1 MTPGTDGS
9 PQGFWGYLIAGGFIM
24 WPLLGCSIAVWAV
37 ALERLWRYRNLGST
51 LRSFH
56 LEAVNALIQGHT
68 EEAKELAKRNTG
80 LPSADLLHF
89 ALTRREARDPRVSQ
103 GWRGALDRRRQIVNQ
118 DLRSYLWILGTVA
131 SAAPFIGLFGTVVGI
146 LRSFGDMAR
155 TGSGGFTVVAA
166 GISEALIATAAGIIV
181 AVIAVMAYNAFQ
193 VQWNRWVLVLRLQVE
208 EWAELLDHPPER
220 K

>member
-1 MTPGTDGS
+1 MTPGTESS

-24 WPLLGCSIAVWAV
+24 WPLLACSIAVWVV
-37 ALERLWRYRNLGST
+37 ALERLWRYRKFGT
-51 LRSFH
+51 DLRSFH
-56 LEAVNALIQGHT
+56 LEAVNALIQGDV
-68 EEAKELAKRNTG
+68 EAAKDLSKRHSG
-80 LPSADLLHF
+80 LPSADLLLF
-89 ALTRREARDPRVSQ
+89 ALSRREARDPRVSQ
-103 GWRGALDRRRQIVNQ
+103 GWREALHRRRQMVSN

-193 VQWNRWVLVLRLQVE
+193 VQWNRWVLILRLQVE
-208 EWAELLDHPPER
+208 EWADLLEPPQER

>member
-1 MTPGTDGS
+1 
-9 PQGFWGYLIAGGFIM
+9 M
-24 WPLLGCSIAVWAV
+24 WPLLACSIAVWAV
-37 ALERLWRYRNLGST
+37 ALERLWRYRKLGAG

-56 LEAVNALIQGHT
+56 LEAINTLIQGDY
-68 EEAKELAKRNTG
+68 ESAKELCKRHAG
-80 LPSADLLHF
+80 LPSADLLLF
-89 ALTRREARDPRVSQ
+89 ALNRREARDPRMSS
-103 GWRGALDRRRQIVNQ
+103 GWREALDRRRQMVNQ

-181 AVIAVMAYNAFQ
+181 AVIAVLAYNSFQ

-208 EWAELLDHPPER
+208 EWAELLESPQER